1 MKTAAI
7 EGKKEVYFSNRDL
20 TLLIAPLLLEQLLS
34 ITVGLADSLMV
45 SSVGDAA
52 ISAVSLVDSISN
64 LMLYIFSAMA
74 TGGAVVAGQYIG
86 RREEEK
92 ARRSGQQMMALVL
105 IVAAVICAALYL
117 FKGSI
122 ISGLFGQIDEDVR
135 AATDTYYSI
144 VMASIPS
151 IALYN
156 GGAAL
161 MRAMARTDLTLK
173 ISLLSNVINVAGNAI
188 LIFGCGCGVE
198 GVAIP
203 TFVSRTAAAIV
214 MLVLL
219 HDQKRALN
227 IAGLRAFRFER
238 RTLWDIVRIGIP
250 SGLENGMFN
259 FGKLMLYSLIST
271 FGTAS
276 ITANAIGA
284 TMGMFHCFAGSAV
297 GMGMVTVI
305 SRCIGAGDY
314 KAAKYYFKKLM
325 LISFAAMFFVNLLLA
340 LAVPLTVRAYGLDGE
355 TAALT
360 AKVLLVHGIAGMV
373 LWVPSFNTPQFLRAA
388 GDSGY
393 TLIVSALSMWL
404 LRVAPA
410 YVLGTYFSWGVVG
423 VWFAQSVFDWSARSI
438 CFFLRDRSEKWKN
451 HGVKG

>member
-1 MKTAAI
+1 MELTA
-7 EGKKEVYFSNRDL
+7 KKEVHFSNRDL
-20 TLLIAPLLLEQLLS
+20 ALLIVPLLVEQLLS

-45 SSVGDAA
+45 STVGEAA

-74 TGGAVVAGQYIG
+74 TGGAVVAGQYLG

-92 ARRSGQQMMALVL
+92 ARSAGQQMMALMLVVSAL
-105 IVAAVICAALYL
+105 ICALLYI
-117 FKGSI
+117 FKGFI
-122 ISGLFGQIDEDVR
+122 LTNLFGEIDADVM

-144 VMASIPS
+144 VMAAIPA

-156 GGAAL
+156 GSAAL
-161 MRAMARTDLTLK
+161 LRAMARTDLTLK
-173 ISLLSNVINVAGNAI
+173 VSLLANVINVGGNAL
-188 LIFGCGCGVE
+188 LIFGFGCGVE

-203 TFVSRTAAAIV
+203 TLASRTAAAVV

-219 HDQKRALN
+219 HDQKRPLN
-227 IAGLRAFRFER
+227 IAGLRQFRVQR

-250 SGLENGMFN
+250 SGIENGMFN

-284 TMGMFHCFAGSAV
+284 TLGMFHCFAGSAV

-305 SRCIGAGDY
+305 SRCIGAGAYD
-314 KAAKYYFKKLM
+314 KAKFYFKKLM
-325 LISFAAMFFVNLLLA
+325 LISFGAMFAVNLLLA
-340 LAVPLTVRAYGLDGE
+340 LAVPLTVRAYGLEGE

-360 AKVLLVHGIAGMV
+360 AKVLLVHGVSAMV

-423 VWFAQSVFDWSARSI
+423 VWFAQSVFDWGARSI
-438 CFFLRDRSEKWKN
+438 CFFARYKNEKWKN
-451 HGVKG
+451 HGVRG

>member
-1 MKTAAI
+1 METAAI
-7 EGKKEVYFSNRDL
+7 ERKKEVYFSNRDL
-20 TLLIAPLLLEQLLS
+20 ALLIGPLLLEQLLS

-64 LMLYIFSAMA
+64 LMLYIFSAMG
-74 TGGAVVAGQYIG
+74 TGGAVVAGQYLG
-86 RREEEK
+86 RREGEK
-92 ARRSGQQMMALVL
+92 ARRAGQQMMALMLV
-105 IVAAVICAALYL
+105 VAAVICAALYL
-117 FKGSI
+117 FKDPI
-122 ISGLFGQIDEDVR
+122 ISGLFGKIDADVR
-135 AATDTYYSI
+135 AATDTYYGI
-144 VMASIPS
+144 VMAAIPS
-151 IALYN
+151 MALYN

-173 ISLLSNVINVAGNAI
+173 ISLLSNVINVSGNAI

-219 HDQKRALN
+219 HDKKRTLN
-227 IAGLRAFRFER
+227 IAGLRTFRFER

-250 SGLENGMFN
+250 SGIENGMFN

-276 ITANAIGA
+276 ITANAIGV
-284 TMGMFHCFAGSAV
+284 TMGMFHCFAGTSV

-314 KAAKYYFKKLM
+314 KAAKYYYKKLM
-325 LISFAAMFFVNLLLA
+325 VIAFSAMFVVNLLLA
-340 LAVPLTVRAYGLDGE
+340 LAVPLTIRAYGVEGE
-355 TAALT
+355 TAVLT
-360 AKVLLVHGIAGMV
+360 AKVLLVHGVAGMF
-373 LWVPSFNTPQFLRAA
+373 LWVPAFTTPQFLRAA
-388 GDSGY
+388 GDSVY
-393 TLIVSALSMWL
+393 TLVVSMVTMWL

-423 VWFAQSVFDWSARSI
+423 VWFAQSVFDWTARTI
-438 CFFLRDRSEKWKN
+438 CFFLRYKSEKWKN
-451 HGVKG
+451 HGVK

>member
-1 MKTAAI
+1 MGETLTA
-7 EGKKEVYFSNRDL
+7 KKDIHFSNRDL
-20 TLLIAPLLLEQLLS
+20 ALLIVPLLLEQLLS

-45 SSVGDAA
+45 STVGEAA

-74 TGGAVVAGQYIG
+74 TGGAVVAGQYLG
-86 RREEEK
+86 RREEQK
-92 ARRSGQQMMALVL
+92 AKSAGQQMMAMLLV
-105 IVAAVICAALYL
+105 VAALICALLYI
-117 FKGSI
+117 FKGFI
-122 ISGLFGQIDEDVR
+122 LTHLFGKIDADVM
-135 AATDTYYSI
+135 AATDTYYTI
-144 VMASIPS
+144 VMAAIPAM
-151 IALYN
+151 ALYN
-156 GGAAL
+156 GSAAL
-161 MRAMARTDLTLK
+161 MRAMSRTDLTLK
-173 ISLLSNVINVAGNAI
+173 VSLLSNVINVGGNAL
-188 LIFGCGCGVE
+188 LIFGFGCGVE
-198 GVAIP
+198 GVAFP
-203 TFVSRTAAAIV
+203 TLAARTTAAVV

-219 HDQKRALN
+219 HDQKRTLN
-227 IAGLRAFRFER
+227 IAGLRQFRVRR

-250 SGLENGMFN
+250 SGIENGMFN

-284 TMGMFHCFAGSAV
+284 TMGMFHCFSGSAV

-305 SRCIGAGDY
+305 SHCIGAGAYD
-314 KAAKYYFKKLM
+314 KAKYYFKKLM
-325 LISFAAMFFVNLLLA
+325 LISFGVMFAVNLLLA
-340 LAVPLTVRAYGLDGE
+340 LAVPLTVRAYGLEGE
-355 TAALT
+355 TASLT
-360 AKVLLVHGIAGMV
+360 MKVLLVHGIASMV

-423 VWFAQSVFDWSARSI
+423 VWFAQSVFDWGARST
-438 CFFLRDRSEKWKN
+438 CFFLRYKSEKWKN